1 MNVSVRYWFAIRR
14 HLAPEGAL
22 VSVGLEPRVT
32 ILASSHRDA
41 ASKLNMTQT
50 SASPSIETDGTNA
63 RDAGGIDIPGDGV
76 AEGATPLADYRAAAA
91 SWPRARASVLIL
103 TLNEEVN
110 IADCLRSCAWC
121 EDVAVLDSGSTDRT
135 REIARAM
142 GVPVYVNPFES
153 FGKQRNWAIENI
165 PVKND
170 WVFHLDADER
180 FTPELV
186 RAMQRLLDAG
196 PKEAG
201 FHVPH
206 KFMFMGRWLRR
217 AAHYPTYQMRLF
229 HKGRMR
235 FGDYGHGQREATD
248 GIVGTLNE
256 PYLHFGLSKGLTEY
270 IDRHNRYSTAE
281 AIQALEST
289 RQGEFSPSGL
299 FSGNSVTRRRAFKDL
314 LYRIPY
320 RADLRYIYT
329 LLVRG
334 AILEGRAGLTYAQLQ
349 NLYDRMI
356 TLKLR
361 LLRAKADSTMPNFEK
376 DTVPKVRTQIPPPD
390 DGSGEVHA
398 GAGYVAAAGA
408 VGAGIATSKAA
419 VTLELNGVQTS
430 PEESAATEV
439 RGPMPARERA
449 MPVLES
455 SATAANPVQLVP
467 ESTPWTL
474 RQRIMRAVWML
485 VGKPLFRASFHNW
498 YGLRVLLLKLFGAKV
513 GRDVRIRPTVNIEVP
528 WNLHLH
534 DGVTVGD
541 YAILYSLGMIEIG
554 SRTIVSQYAHICAG
568 THDYTDRRFPL
579 IRDPVVI
586 GADAWI
592 GADAFVGPNVKIGR
606 LSVLGARSSVY
617 KDMEP
622 ETVYVG
628 NPARAIKKRELH

>member
-1 MNVSVRYWFAIRR
+1 MTQPPAQPPATPESD
-14 HLAPEGAL
+14 APVGGQ
-22 VSVGLEPRVT
+22 GLE
-32 ILASSHRDA
+32 H
-41 ASKLNMTQT
+41 
-50 SASPSIETDGTNA
+50 
-63 RDAGGIDIPGDGV
+63 
-76 AEGATPLADYRAAAA
+76 YRSRAA
-91 SWPRARASVLIL
+91 SWPAAKVSVLIL

-121 EDVAVLDSGSTDRT
+121 DDVAVLDSGSTDRT
-135 REIARAM
+135 REIAREM
-142 GVPVYVNPFES
+142 GAAVYVNPFES

-165 PVKND
+165 PARHQ

-186 RAMQRLLDAG
+186 GAMQRLLDG
-196 PKEAG
+196 DPKEAG

-229 HKGRMR
+229 HTGRMR
-235 FGDYGHGQREATD
+235 FGDYGHGQREATE
-248 GIVGTLNE
+248 GVVGTLNE

-289 RQGEFSPSGL
+289 RQGDFSPSHL

-314 LYRIPY
+314 MYRIPY
-320 RADLRYIYT
+320 RAELRYVYT

-361 LLRAKADSTMPNFEK
+361 LLRTKADATMPTFEK
-376 DTVPKVRTQIPPPD
+376 DTLPKVRTQIPPPD
-390 DGSGEVHA
+390 DGSGEVRPVREPTRPA
-398 GAGYVAAAGA
+398 PSPVVAIPREALPVAA
-408 VGAGIATSKAA
+408 V
-419 VTLELNGVQTS
+419 
-430 PEESAATEV
+430 
-439 RGPMPARERA
+439 ARERA
-449 MPVLES
+449 NPVLES
-455 SATAANPVQLVP
+455 NATAGNPVQLVP
-467 ESTPWTL
+467 ESTPWTF
-474 RQRIMRAVWML
+474 RQRVLRAVWML
-485 VGKPLFRASFHNW
+485 VGKPIFRASFHNW
-498 YGLRVLLLKLFGAKV
+498 YGLRRLLLRLFGAKV
-513 GRDVRIRPTVNIEVP
+513 GKDVRIRPSVNIEVP
-528 WNLHLH
+528 WNLNLH

-617 KDMEP
+617 KDMDP

-628 NPARAIKKRELH
+628 NPAKPIKKRELH

>member
-1 MNVSVRYWFAIRR
+1 MSARFQGRAERLVRKPRR
-14 HLAPEGAL
+14 
-22 VSVGLEPRVT
+22 SK
-32 ILASSHRDA
+32 ASE
-41 ASKLNMTQT
+41 LTMTQT
-50 SASPSIETDGTNA
+50 SASSSTEPDQPIAPE
-63 RDAGGIDIPGDGV
+63 
-76 AEGATPLADYRAAAA
+76 AEGIEISARGDASAAVGAASGSAHYRAGAAA
-91 SWPRARASVLIL
+91 WPTARASVLIL

-142 GVPVYVNPFES
+142 GVLVYVNPFES

-165 PVKND
+165 PVKNE

-229 HKGRMR
+229 HTGRMR

-248 GIVGTLNE
+248 GTVGTLHE

-361 LLRAKADSTMPNFEK
+361 LLRAKADPTMPNFEK

-390 DGSGEVHA
+390 DGSGEVRV
-398 GAGYVAAAGA
+398 GVGYASA
-408 VGAGIATSKAA
+408 VGAGVAAGVAVTPGKSANAPDLNGTHAAATS
-419 VTLELNGVQTS
+419 G
-430 PEESAATEV
+430 SAAARV
-439 RGPMPARERA
+439 AGANSARERA

-467 ESTPWTL
+467 ESTPWTF
-474 RQRIMRAVWML
+474 RQRVMRAIWML

-498 YGLRVLLLKLFGAKV
+498 YGLRVLLLRLFGAKV
-513 GRDVRIRPTVNIEVP
+513 GKDVRIRPSVNIEVP

-541 YAILYSLGMIEIG
+541 YAILYSLGVIEIG

-592 GADAFVGPNVKIGR
+592 GADAYVGPNVKIGR

-622 ETVYVG
+622 EMVYVG
-628 NPARAIKKRELH
+628 NPAKPIKKRELH